1 MNGYIN
7 QIYKTFTQYG
17 FQVLMLRSWNYTL
30 FKLKRL
36 CSSHDYENDRRFAKI
51 KGKYI
56 GKRIFILGNGP
67 SLNQMPL
74 YQLKDEYTMCFN
86 RFPLM
91 YERVNWKPNF
101 YVVTDD
107 LLLKD
112 MGEEINKTTGDVEYS
127 FFPDLHPSNLNVKKV
142 IKQRENVLWVH
153 VDKPEF
159 SDQMPACGINK
170 TVVNA
175 GIQIAAWMGFREI
188 YLLGVDMTFGEQ
200 KIKKG
205 NSRNWQAQGDDPNHF
220 DPRYFNAGRK
230 YHNPMVGEM
239 LEKFEQCRDFFEPR
253 GVKIYNAG
261 YGGKLEAFERKDFD
275 ELLSL
280 SDNQKEELFLGA
292 IHQSNPNMKLSD
304 FIPYKENLKDADF
317 YLPTEDGIKLIKE
330 YITTHIPFGPFQGMY
345 YFMMRNNS
353 NAVTVR

>member
-7 QIYKTFTQYG
+7 QICKTFTQYG
-17 FQVLMLRSWNYTL
+17 FKVLILRSWNYGL

-36 CSSHDYENDRRFAKI
+36 TAPKDEENDKRFAGI
-51 KGKYI
+51 KGKYA

-74 YQLKDEYTMCFN
+74 YLLKNEYTMCFN

-101 YVVTDD
+101 YAVTDD
-107 LLLKD
+107 LLLRD
-112 MGEEINKTTGDVEYS
+112 MGDEINKTTEDVDYS

-142 IKQRENVLWVH
+142 IKQRKNVMWLH

-159 SDQMPACGINK
+159 SDHLPACGINK

-175 GIQIAAWMGFREI
+175 GIQIAAWMGFSEI
-188 YLLGVDMTFGEQ
+188 YLLGVDMTFGDQ

-239 LEKFEQCRDFFEPR
+239 LEKFEKCKEFFEPR
-253 GVKIYNAG
+253 GVNIYNAG
-261 YGGKLEAFERKDFD
+261 FGGKLEAFERKDFD
-275 ELLSL
+275 ELLNMTDS
-280 SDNQKEELFLGA
+280 QKETLFNDA
-292 IHQSNPNMKLSD
+292 IHHLNAKVSLAD
-304 FIPYKENLKDADF
+304 FVSCKEGKKDANF
-317 YLPTEDGIKLIKE
+317 FLPTEDGIKLIKD
-330 YITTHIPFGPFQGMY
+330 YITTHIPFGPFKGNY
-345 YFMMRNNS
+345 YFLKR
-353 NAVTVR
+353 

>member
-7 QIYKTFTQYG
+7 QIYKTFSQYG
-17 FQVLMLRSWNYTL
+17 IRVLVQRSFNFAL
-30 FKLKRL
+30 FKVKRML
-36 CSSHDYENDRRFAKI
+36 APKDLENEKRFDDI
-51 KGKYI
+51 KGKYA

-74 YQLKDEYTMCFN
+74 YLLKNEYTMCFN

-101 YVVTDD
+101 YAVTDD
-107 LLLKD
+107 LLLRD
-112 MGEEINKTTGDVEYS
+112 MPEEINKTTEEVDYS
-127 FFPDLHPSNLNVKKV
+127 FFPDIHPSNLNVKKV
-142 IKQRENVLWVH
+142 IKQKENVLWLH

-159 SDQMPACGINK
+159 SDHLPACGINK

-175 GIQIAAWMGFREI
+175 GIQVAAWMGFSEI
-188 YLLGVDMTFGEQ
+188 YLLGVDMTFGGQ

-239 LEKFEQCRDFFEPR
+239 LEKFECCREFFEPR

-261 YGGKLEAFERKDFD
+261 YGGKLEAFERKNFD
-275 ELLSL
+275 ELLTF
-280 SDNQKEELFLGA
+280 SDKEKEEIFIKA
-292 IHQSNPNMKLSD
+292 IHHVNENVGLSD
-304 FIPYKENLKDADF
+304 FELYIEGVKDYNF
-317 YLPTEDGIKLIKE
+317 YIPTEEGVKLIKD
-330 YITTHIPFGPFQGMY
+330 YILTHIPFGPYQGEF
-345 YFMMRNNS
+345 YFLKR
-353 NAVTVR
+353 

>member
-1 MNGYIN
+1 MNGYSN

-17 FQVLMLRSWNYTL
+17 FKVLILRSWNYGL

-36 CSSHDYENDRRFAKI
+36 TAPKDEENDKRFAGI
-51 KGKYI
+51 KGKYA

-74 YQLKDEYTMCFN
+74 YLLKNEYTMCFN

-101 YVVTDD
+101 YAVTDD
-107 LLLKD
+107 LLLRD
-112 MGEEINKTTGDVEYS
+112 MGEEINKTTEDVDYS

-142 IKQRENVLWVH
+142 IKQRKNVMWLH

-159 SDQMPACGINK
+159 SDHLPACGINK

-175 GIQIAAWMGFREI
+175 GIQIAAWMGFSEI
-188 YLLGVDMTFGEQ
+188 YLLGVDMTFGDQ

-239 LEKFEQCRDFFEPR
+239 LEKFELCREFFEPR

-275 ELLSL
+275 SLLSL
-280 SDNQKEELFLGA
+280 TSDQKESLFLEA
-292 IHQSNPNMKLSD
+292 MHQSNAKVSLAD
-304 FIPYKENLKDADF
+304 FESCKEGKKDANF
-317 YLPTEDGIKLIKE
+317 YLPTEDGIKLIKD
-330 YITTHIPFGPFQGMY
+330 YITTHIPFGPFKGNY
-345 YFMMRNNS
+345 YFLKR
-353 NAVTVR
+353 

>member
-7 QIYKTFTQYG
+7 QIYKTFSQYG
-17 FQVLMLRSWNYTL
+17 IRVLAQRSWNFAL
-30 FKLKRL
+30 FKVKRML
-36 CSSHDYENDRRFAKI
+36 APRDLENEKRFAEI

-56 GKRIFILGNGP
+56 GKRVFILGNGP

-74 YQLKDEYTMCFN
+74 YLLKNEYTMCFN

-101 YVVTDD
+101 YAVTDD
-107 LLLKD
+107 LLLRD
-112 MGEEINKTTGDVEYS
+112 MPKEINETTEEVDYS

-142 IKQRENVLWVH
+142 IKQKDNVLWLH

-159 SDQMPACGINK
+159 SDHLPTCGINK

-175 GIQIAAWMGFREI
+175 GIQIAAWMGFSEI
-188 YLLGVDMTFGEQ
+188 YLLGVDMTFGDQ

-239 LEKFEQCRDFFEPR
+239 LEKFEQCREFFEPR
-253 GVKIYNAG
+253 GVKIFNAG
-261 YGGKLEAFERKDFD
+261 YGGKLEAFERKNFD
-275 ELLSL
+275 ELLTL
-280 SDNQKEELFLGA
+280 SDKEREEIFLNA
-292 IHQSNPNMKLSD
+292 IHQANSNISLSE
-304 FIPYKENLKDADF
+304 FEPYKEGVKNSNF

-330 YITTHIPFGPFQGMY
+330 YITTHIPFGPYQGN
-345 YFMMRNNS
+345 YFFLKR
-353 NAVTVR
+353 

>member
-1 MNGYIN
+1 MNSYIQ
-7 QIYKTFTQYG
+7 QIYKTYSQYG
-17 FQVLMLRSWNYTL
+17 LGVLLLRCWNFAL
-30 FKLKRL
+30 FKFKRVTTPKDL
-36 CSSHDYENDRRFAKI
+36 ENDRRFAAI
-51 KGKYI
+51 KGKYA

-74 YQLKDEYTMCFN
+74 YLLKDEFTMCFN

-101 YVVTDD
+101 YAVTDD
-107 LLLKD
+107 LLLRD
-112 MGEEINKTTGDVEYS
+112 MPEEIDKTTEEVDYS
-127 FFPDLHPSNLNVKKV
+127 FFPDLHPSNLNVKKI
-142 IKQRENVLWVH
+142 IKQKENVLWLH

-159 SDQMPACGINK
+159 SDHLPTCGINK

-175 GIQIAAWMGFREI
+175 GIQIAAWMGFTEI
-188 YLLGVDMTFGEQ
+188 YLLGVDMTFDDQ

-239 LEKFEQCRDFFEPR
+239 LEKFKRCKEFFEPR

-261 YGGKLEAFERKDFD
+261 YGGKLETFERKNFGD
-275 ELLSL
+275 LLTL
-280 SDNQKEELFLGA
+280 TDKEKEKIFLRA
-292 IHQSNPNMKLSD
+292 IHQLNTNVGLSD
-304 FIPYKENLKDADF
+304 FVEYKEDVNDSNF
-317 YLPTEDGIKLIKE
+317 HLPTENGIKLIGK
-330 YITTHIPFGPFQGMY
+330 YITTHIPFGPYDGK
-345 YFMMRNNS
+345 YFFLKRQ
-353 NAVTVR
+353 

>member
-17 FQVLMLRSWNYTL
+17 FKVLILRSWNYGL

-36 CSSHDYENDRRFAKI
+36 TAPKDEENDKRFAGI
-51 KGKYI
+51 KGKYA

-74 YQLKDEYTMCFN
+74 YLLKNEYTMCFN

-101 YVVTDD
+101 YAVTDD
-107 LLLKD
+107 LLLRD
-112 MGEEINKTTGDVEYS
+112 MGEEINKTTEDVDYS

-142 IKQRENVLWVH
+142 IKQRKNVMWLH

-159 SDQMPACGINK
+159 SDHLPACGINK

-175 GIQIAAWMGFREI
+175 GIQIAAWMGFSEI
-188 YLLGVDMTFGEQ
+188 YLLGVDMTFGDQ

-239 LEKFEQCRDFFEPR
+239 LEKFELCREFFEPR

-275 ELLSL
+275 SLLSL
-280 SDNQKEELFLGA
+280 TSNQKESLFLEA
-292 IHQSNPNMKLSD
+292 IHQSDPNIKLSD
-304 FIPYKENLKDADF
+304 FVLAENGNKDANF
-317 YLPTEDGIKLIKE
+317 FLPTENGVKLIKE
-330 YITTHIPFGPFQGMY
+330 YISTHIPFGPYQGKY
-345 YFMMRNNS
+345 YFLKR
-353 NAVTVR
+353 VFTT

>member
-7 QIYKTFTQYG
+7 QISKTFSQYG
-17 FQVLMLRSWNYTL
+17 FRVLLLRSWNYTI
-30 FKLKRL
+30 FRVKRMFAPKDL
-36 CSSHDYENDRRFAKI
+36 ENGRRFSDI
-51 KGKYI
+51 KGKYA

-74 YQLKDEYTMCFN
+74 YLLKDEYTMCFN

-91 YERVNWKPNF
+91 YERVNWTPNF
-101 YVVTDD
+101 YAVTDD

-112 MGEEINKTTGDVEYS
+112 MTEEINRTTDEVDYS
-127 FFPDLHPSNLNVKKV
+127 FFPDLHPSNLNVKKR
-142 IKQRENVLWVH
+142 IKQKNNVLWLH

-159 SDQMPACGINK
+159 SDHLPACGINK

-175 GIQIAAWMGFREI
+175 GIQVAAWMGFHEI
-188 YLLGVDMTFGEQ
+188 YLLGVDMTFGDQ

-239 LEKFEQCRDFFEPR
+239 LEKFERCREFFEPR

-261 YGGKLEAFERKDFD
+261 YGGKLETFERRDFD
-275 ELLSL
+275 SLLTLTDSQKEDMFLNAIHRINVNISL
-280 SDNQKEELFLGA
+280 SDFVEFNESVKD
-292 IHQSNPNMKLSD
+292 SN
-304 FIPYKENLKDADF
+304 F
-317 YLPTEDGIKLIKE
+317 YLPTEEGVKLIKDC
-330 YITTHIPFGPFQGMY
+330 ITTHIPFGPYQGKY
-345 YFMMRNNS
+345 YFLKR
-353 NAVTVR
+353 

>member
-1 MNGYIN
+1 MNGYSN

-17 FQVLMLRSWNYTL
+17 FKVLILRSWNYGL

-36 CSSHDYENDRRFAKI
+36 TAPKDEENDKRFAGI
-51 KGKYI
+51 KGKYA

-74 YQLKDEYTMCFN
+74 YLLKNEYTMCFN

-101 YVVTDD
+101 YAVTDD
-107 LLLKD
+107 LLLRD
-112 MGEEINKTTGDVEYS
+112 MGEEINKTTEDVDYS

-142 IKQRENVLWVH
+142 IKQRKNVMWLH

-159 SDQMPACGINK
+159 SDHLPACGINK

-175 GIQIAAWMGFREI
+175 GIQIAAWMGFSEI
-188 YLLGVDMTFGEQ
+188 YLLGVDMTFGDQ

-205 NSRNWQAQGDDPNHF
+205 NSRDWQSQGDDPNHF

-239 LEKFEQCRDFFEPR
+239 LEKFELCREFFEPR

-275 ELLSL
+275 SLLSL
-280 SDNQKEELFLGA
+280 TSDQKESLFLEA
-292 IHQSNPNMKLSD
+292 IHQSNAKVSLAD
-304 FIPYKENLKDADF
+304 FESCKEGKKDANF
-317 YLPTEDGIKLIKE
+317 YLPTEDGIKLIKD
-330 YITTHIPFGPFQGMY
+330 YITTHIPFGPFKGNY
-345 YFMMRNNS
+345 YFLKR
-353 NAVTVR
+353 